1 VRIAGIVLIILGVVG
16 LVYGGITY
24 TRRRDTVSIGP
35 ITATVNQRETFPI
48 SPIAG
53 AVALVAGDWTILGG
67 QSSPGLRRHANRGLA
82 CRCSCRGL
90 LRRRWG

>member
-1 VRIAGIVLIILGVVG
+1 MRIAGIVLIILGVVG

-48 SPIAG
+48 SPIVG
-53 AVALVAGDWTILGG
+53 AVALVAGI
-67 QSSPGLRRHANRGLA
+67 GLFLA
-82 CRCSCRGL
+82 GS
-90 LRRRWG
+90 RRRA

>member
-1 VRIAGIVLIILGVVG
+1 MRIAGIILIILGVVG

-24 TRRRDTVSIGP
+24 TRRRDTVSLGP

-53 AVALVAGDWTILGG
+53 TVALVAGI
-67 QSSPGLRRHANRGLA
+67 
-82 CRCSCRGL
+82 GL
-90 LRRRWG
+90 LIAGSRRRA

>member
-1 VRIAGIVLIILGVVG
+1 MRIAGILLIVLGIVG

-35 ITATVNQRETFPI
+35 ISATVQHRETLPI

-53 AVALVAGDWTILGG
+53 VIALVAGI
-67 QSSPGLRRHANRGLA
+67 
-82 CRCSCRGL
+82 GL
-90 LRRRWG
+90 LVAGGRRRA

>member
-1 VRIAGIVLIILGVVG
+1 MRIAGIILIILGVVG

-53 AVALVAGDWTILGG
+53 
-67 QSSPGLRRHANRGLA
+67 GLA
-82 CRCSCRGL
+82 LAAGIGL
-90 LRRRWG
+90 LIAGSRRRT

>member
-48 SPIAG
+48 SPVAG
-53 AVALVAGDWTILGG
+53 AVAIDAGI
-67 QSSPGLRRHANRGLA
+67 GLFLA
-82 CRCSCRGL
+82 GS
-90 LRRRWG
+90 RRRA